1 MNASRQQI
9 EQLEHTFW
17 QSMVDNQPHVA
28 TGLLADTALMVS
40 GHGAMS
46 FDHAGYTRMANDPS
60 HKLVSFE
67 LSDMDVLFTGG
78 DGDVAIATYKVDQQV
93 ESAGKPMRMQAV
105 DSSTW
110 IRQGDAWKCVAH
122 TESVQPTKQ

>member
-1 MNASRQQI
+1 MNPSRQQI
-9 EQLEHTFW
+9 EQLENAFW
-17 QSMVDNQPHVA
+17 QSMVDNQPEVA

-46 FDHAGYTRMANDPS
+46 FDHAGYARMANDPS
-60 HKLVSFE
+60 HRLVSFE
-67 LSDMDVLFTGG
+67 LSDMDVLFTG
-78 DGDVAIATYKVDQQV
+78 DDLAIATYKVDQQV
-93 ESAGKPMRMQAV
+93 EYEGKPMQMQAV

-110 IRQGDAWKCVAH
+110 IRRGDAWKCVAH